1 LSSAWTMQL
10 SAGVERSEYSF
21 LTATGPFSNADA
33 NFAFDLGL
41 RKRTDLDTL
50 NLDLRRTISPNAS
63 GFLVERNELR
73 VYARR
78 LLSER
83 VALLGGAR
91 LVNMTSLDNADERE
105 DRNFY
110 RVELGAEWALARQW
124 FLSVGY
130 NYTWQ
135 EFSKET
141 TAALAREADANE
153 LRLLLAY

>member
-1 LSSAWTMQL
+1 AVIVSRYEAERNDNVTDSVGVEGTFSRVLSSAWTMQL

-110 RVELGAEWALARQW
+110 RV
-124 FLSVGY
+124 
-130 NYTWQ
+130 
-135 EFSKET
+135 
-141 TAALAREADANE
+141 
-153 LRLLLAY
+153 